1 MKKKMLAVLL
11 AASMVASMT
20 ACGSSNSADTTTTEE
35 GTNESTDGAE
45 AAADVSD
52 LKIGLIT
59 DVGGVNDG
67 SFNQSSWEGLERAGE
82 ELGVTVNYLES
93 ATDADYKPNME
104 TFIDEDYDL
113 IISVG
118 YMLADATREA
128 AEANPDTKFAI
139 IDDATIDLPNVTSL
153 MFKAEQASYLVGYV
167 AGLTTK
173 TNNIGFVVGMT
184 NETMNQFG
192 YGYCAGAIDANPDI
206 TVQQMNANSFADSA
220 TGKSMANAE
229 ITNGADIVF
238 QAAGATGLGVIEACQ
253 EAGVYAI
260 GVDSDQSAT
269 YTEQPEIQK
278 TFVTSVLKKMGN
290 GIYKV
295 IGDFLNNGTLPYGK
309 YEIFGLAEDSV
320 GIVENDLYDQ
330 YVSDAGK
337 AMIEEACNVYADI
350 IAKYP
355 NKEEF
360 YLIEAELYIS
370 VEKWQKAIEVFDRY
384 EQQNGITEPV
394 SIEKIKLYT
403 KLDDVKKA
411 SNELLKLI
419 RKFPDKSEYL
429 SLLAELYFKKD
440 YKFWIVY

>member
-11 AASMVASMT
+11 AGAMVASLT
-20 ACGSSNSADTTTTEE
+20 ACGGSNSADTADTTKTEE
-35 GTNESTDGAE
+35 SGDSAE
-45 AAADVSD
+45 AADTKDASEFKV
-52 LKIGLIT
+52 GLIT

-93 ATDADYKPNME
+93 ATDADYAPNLE
-104 TFIDEDYDL
+104 TFVDEDYDL

-118 YMLADATREA
+118 YMLADATRAA

-139 IDDATIDLPNVTSL
+139 IDDSSIDLPNVTSL
-153 MFKAEQASYLVGYV
+153 IFHAEQASYLVGYV

-192 YGYCAGAIDANPDI
+192 YGYCAGAIDANPDV

-260 GVDSDQSAT
+260 GVDSDQSSIAPNT
-269 YTEQPEIQK
+269 VLTSAMKRVDNAVYEAVQELIDGTLEGGVK
-278 TFVTSVLKKMGN
+278 TFDLAAGGVDIAPSQDL
-290 GIYKV
+290 ISEDV
-295 IGDFLNNGTLPYGK
+295 IAAVD
-309 YEIFGLAEDSV
+309 
-320 GIVENDLYDQ
+320 
-330 YVSDAGK
+330 
-337 AMIEEACNVYADI
+337 
-350 IAKYP
+350 
-355 NKEEF
+355 
-360 YLIEAELYIS
+360 
-370 VEKWQKAIEVFDRY
+370 EVK
-384 EQQNGITEPV
+384 
-394 SIEKIKLYT
+394 EKIISGDIVVP
-403 KLDDVKKA
+403 DDKA
-411 SNELLKLI
+411 SFEEKYG
-419 RKFPDKSEYL
+419 D
-429 SLLAELYFKKD
+429 
-440 YKFWIVY
+440 VYVLD

>member
-11 AASMVASMT
+11 AGAMVASLT
-20 ACGSSNSADTTTTEE
+20 ACGGSNSADTADTTKTEE
-35 GTNESTDGAE
+35 SGDSAE
-45 AAADVSD
+45 AADTKDASEFKV
-52 LKIGLIT
+52 GLIT

-93 ATDADYKPNME
+93 ATDADYAPNME

-118 YMLADATREA
+118 YMLADATRAA

-139 IDDATIDLPNVTSL
+139 IDDSSIDLPNVTSL
-153 MFKAEQASYLVGYV
+153 IFHAEQASYLVGYV

-192 YGYCAGAIDANPDI
+192 YGYCAGAIDANPDV

-260 GVDSDQSAT
+260 GVDSDQSSIAPDT
-269 YTEQPEIQK
+269 
-278 TFVTSVLKKMGN
+278 VLTSAMKRVDNAVYEAVQEL
-290 GIYKV
+290 I
-295 IGDFLNNGTLPYGK
+295 DGTLEGGVK
-309 YEIFGLAEDSV
+309 SFDLAAGGVDIAPSQ
-320 GIVENDLYDQ
+320 DLIAPEVITAVDE
-330 YVSDAGK
+330 VK
-337 AMIEEACNVYADI
+337 EKI
-350 IAKYP
+350 ISGEVVVPDDKESFEAKYGDV
-355 NKEEF
+355 
-360 YLIEAELYIS
+360 Y
-370 VEKWQKAIEVFDRY
+370 Q
-384 EQQNGITEPV
+384 
-394 SIEKIKLYT
+394 
-403 KLDDVKKA
+403 LD
-411 SNELLKLI
+411 
-419 RKFPDKSEYL
+419 
-429 SLLAELYFKKD
+429 
-440 YKFWIVY
+440 

>member
-1 MKKKMLAVLL
+1 MRKKVMAAVLT
-11 AASMVASMT
+11 AAMVTSV
-20 ACGSSNSADTTTTEE
+20 
-35 GTNESTDGAE
+35 GAVPQMVS
-45 AAADVSD
+45 AADSD

-67 SFNQSSWEGLERAGE
+67 SFNQSAWEGLEKAGE
-82 ELGVTVNYLES
+82 DLGVEVNYLES
-93 ATDADYKPNME
+93 STDADYQPNME
-104 TFIDEDYDL
+104 TFVDEDYDL

-206 TVQQMNANSFADSA
+206 TVQQFNANSFADSA
-220 TGKSMANAE
+220 TGKTMANTA

-260 GVDSDQSAT
+260 GVDSDQSSIA
-269 YTEQPEIQK
+269 PK
-278 TFVTSVLKKMGN
+278 TVLTSAMKRVDNAVYDAVQELIDDKLEG
-290 GIYKV
+290 GVQTFDLAAGGVDIAPSQDLIADDV
-295 IGDFLNNGTLPYGK
+295 IKAVDEVKEKIISGDVVVPDNK
-309 YEIFGLAEDSV
+309 EDF
-320 GIVENDLYDQ
+320 E
-330 YVSDAGK
+330 
-337 AMIEEACNVYADI
+337 
-350 IAKYP
+350 AKYGDV
-355 NKEEF
+355 
-360 YLIEAELYIS
+360 Y
-370 VEKWQKAIEVFDRY
+370 V
-384 EQQNGITEPV
+384 
-394 SIEKIKLYT
+394 
-403 KLDDVKKA
+403 LD
-411 SNELLKLI
+411 
-419 RKFPDKSEYL
+419 
-429 SLLAELYFKKD
+429 
-440 YKFWIVY
+440 

>member
-11 AASMVASMT
+11 AGAMVASLT
-20 ACGSSNSADTTTTEE
+20 ACGGSNSADTADTTKTEE
-35 GTNESTDGAE
+35 SGDSAE
-45 AAADVSD
+45 AADTKDASEFKV
-52 LKIGLIT
+52 GLIT

-93 ATDADYKPNME
+93 ATDADYAPNME

-118 YMLADATREA
+118 YMLADATRAA

-139 IDDATIDLPNVTSL
+139 IDDSSIDLPNVTSL
-153 MFKAEQASYLVGYV
+153 IFHAEQASYLVGYV

-260 GVDSDQSAT
+260 GVDSDQSSIAPDT
-269 YTEQPEIQK
+269 
-278 TFVTSVLKKMGN
+278 VLTSAMKRVDNAVYEAVQEL
-290 GIYKV
+290 I
-295 IGDFLNNGTLPYGK
+295 DGTLEGGIK
-309 YEIFGLAEDSV
+309 SFDLAAGGVDIAPSQ
-320 GIVENDLYDQ
+320 DLIAPEVITAVDE
-330 YVSDAGK
+330 VK
-337 AMIEEACNVYADI
+337 EKI
-350 IAKYP
+350 ISGEVVVPDDKESFEAKYGDV
-355 NKEEF
+355 
-360 YLIEAELYIS
+360 Y
-370 VEKWQKAIEVFDRY
+370 Q
-384 EQQNGITEPV
+384 
-394 SIEKIKLYT
+394 
-403 KLDDVKKA
+403 LD
-411 SNELLKLI
+411 
-419 RKFPDKSEYL
+419 
-429 SLLAELYFKKD
+429 
-440 YKFWIVY
+440 